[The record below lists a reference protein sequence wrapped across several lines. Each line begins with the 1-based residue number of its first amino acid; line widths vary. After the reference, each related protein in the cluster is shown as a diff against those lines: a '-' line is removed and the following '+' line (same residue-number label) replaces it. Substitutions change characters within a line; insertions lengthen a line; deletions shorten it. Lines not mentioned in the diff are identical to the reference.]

1 MDALAAASAFRSNAA
16 AAALGP
22 TQEENKSPTAQRPP
36 PPPYAPPPPSD
47 VSDARAEDLR
57 GNSNAPTFTSQNPA
71 PAPAGRPAS
80 DRLLP
85 DVDEGLERLSAELA
99 NMVDNDQG
107 PEAHA
112 QLPADPWMMD
122 QWGQPRWGRHRLDQQ
137 GWQWPANPWQTM
149 GNMSHV
155 QGMDPHGYGWPG
167 SSGAMPRQRAAPR
180 PRDAV
185 ARGQPVKT
193 EMCIRFSRGGCRKAT
208 CRFAHGEEELVRPD
222 QVPVHLQHMPAGQQ
236 QAMPAGQQV

>member
-1 MDALAAASAFRSNAA
+1 MDALAAASAPRSNAA

-57 GNSNAPTFTSQNPA
+57 GNSNAPTFTSQK
-71 PAPAGRPAS
+71 PAS
-80 DRLLP
+80 DRVLP

-99 NMVDNDQG
+99 NMVDNDHG

-112 QLPADPWMMD
+112 QLPSDPWMMD

-149 GNMSHV
+149 GSMSHV